1 MQLNAVTRKSAFLAI
16 LLLVMMLVAVAV
28 RYIVAP
34 FDVELAN
41 SEYRERVISIVMAM
55 LLTLC
60 CGMVEGKMLPRS
72 GLSSSYCTLPIPLY
86 GLLSCGVVVASDTL
100 ATAAASLCFA
110 VALYLLIRSLHYAG
124 EKDSVFFASVLL
136 GTMVLLSPTTV
147 VLLAIIPMAVFVLAL
162 SLRQTLLMIIGYLL
176 PLFVASYVVWYGGSD
191 FWTFGQS
198 LIYAL
203 TTPQMAEIESFPYL
217 SLVMLAVVVA
227 ILIWGAVY
235 AFIRPD
241 KIFLLARVR
250 HSFYFFVWVTL
261 LSLSMLFIPACDLSI
276 FAIVA
281 VPLAILLSVALNLLS
296 NNHSTM
302 AYWLLLLLFIV
313 HLFVA

>member
-1 MQLNAVTRKSAFLAI
+1 M
-16 LLLVMMLVAVAV
+16 
-28 RYIVAP
+28 
-34 FDVELAN
+34 
-41 SEYRERVISIVMAM
+41 ISIAMAM

-72 GLSSSYCTLPIPLY
+72 GLSSNYCTLSIPLY
-86 GLLSCGVVVASDTL
+86 GLLSCGLVVAPDTL

-124 EKDSVFFASVLL
+124 EKDSVFFASLLL
-136 GTMVLLSPTTV
+136 GTMVLLSPPTV
-147 VLLAIIPMAVFVLAL
+147 VLVAVIPMAILILAL
-162 SLRQTLLMIIGYLL
+162 SLRQALLMIVGYLL

-198 LIYAL
+198 LVSAIA
-203 TTPQMAEIESFPYL
+203 TPQMAEIDGLPYL
-217 SLVMLAVVVA
+217 SFAMLAVVA
-227 ILIWGAVY
+227 ATLIWGTVY

-250 HSFYFFVWVTL
+250 HSLYFFVWAML

-276 FAIVA
+276 CAIVA
-281 VPLAILLSVALNLLS
+281 VPLAILLSAAFNLLP
-296 NNHSTM
+296 NNYSTI
-302 AYWLLLLLFIV
+302 AYWLLLILFVV